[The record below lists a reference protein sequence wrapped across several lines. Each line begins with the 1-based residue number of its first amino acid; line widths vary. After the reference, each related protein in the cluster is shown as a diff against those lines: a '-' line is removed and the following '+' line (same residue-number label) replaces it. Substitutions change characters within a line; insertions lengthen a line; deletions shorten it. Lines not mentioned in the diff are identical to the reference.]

1 MWEDNFAHKN
11 NSKYCV
17 AYFFINYNCRYLV
30 NFLDIFCWKRY
41 SKMYDLWQIKNI
53 VWLKA
58 PGNRTP
64 LKIMILSFLLKYI
77 GFFAAFC
84 TTFAFF
90 PQAVKVWKTKST
102 KDISL
107 YMFIIFTTG
116 VFSWL
121 IYGIIISDLPI
132 ILANALTLVL
142 SLFILIFK
150 LKYK

>member
-1 MWEDNFAHKN
+1 M
-11 NSKYCV
+11 
-17 AYFFINYNCRYLV
+17 
-30 NFLDIFCWKRY
+30 FLDF
-41 SKMYDLWQIKNI
+41 I
-53 VWLKA
+53 V
-58 PGNRTP
+58 
-64 LKIMILSFLLKYI
+64 KYI

-90 PQAVKVWKTKST
+90 PQAIKVWKSKST

-116 VFSWL
+116 VLSWL

-132 ILANALTLVL
+132 ILANAVTLIL
-142 SLFILIFK
+142 SLFILAYK